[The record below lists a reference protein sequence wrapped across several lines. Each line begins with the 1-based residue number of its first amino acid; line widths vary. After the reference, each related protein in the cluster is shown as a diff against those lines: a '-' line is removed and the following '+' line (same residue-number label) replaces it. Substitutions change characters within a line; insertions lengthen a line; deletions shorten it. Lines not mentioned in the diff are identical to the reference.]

1 MVPVHPRTDPANP
14 RFEIRGQVGGRAH
27 SIHSAI
33 LDLLNIAT
41 VGFISF
47 FFENN
52 GYVDTEVS
60 RSVQVRDSEHLH
72 HLLLFIRSCT
82 PLGDVGRRRRG
93 KKCERESSK
102 TASFCPATSR
112 FCPASFS
119 GGPDIVPKLK
129 TKECENAC

>member
-52 GYVDTEVS
+52 GYTRHVKSWKLSIISYWKRAKHVS
-60 RSVQVRDSEHLH
+60 PITTRETFPILEACQLAQKYRKCLVTGSV
-72 HLLLFIRSCT
+72 
-82 PLGDVGRRRRG
+82 
-93 KKCERESSK
+93 SS
-102 TASFCPATSR
+102 
-112 FCPASFS
+112 
-119 GGPDIVPKLK
+119 
-129 TKECENAC
+129 